1 MKETPMDR
9 RRALKSAAAG
19 AAACAAPWLAQA
31 QAWPGKT
38 ITWVYPYAAGGG
50 ADPLA
55 RALAAVI
62 GPRLGQTIV
71 VDNRVGAAGMIGA
84 TAVARAPSDGHTFLF
99 CVSSEIAINQ
109 WLHRNMSYDPEVDL
123 VPVCRLTT
131 LPFALVSSLVSKLG
145 SVSEVVTAA
154 KASPG
159 KLTFG
164 HPGSGTLQHIAGE
177 LLQRTAGIQFTQ
189 VSYKGIAAVTTD
201 VLGGHVDLGLVGL
214 STALPHVRGG
224 RLTGLGLSSAA
235 PVPGVSEL
243 APLARQDP
251 FRSFDVLQWFGM
263 MAPKGTPP
271 GILERMQAEL
281 SGALKQPAMA
291 ADMASQGLTSAFLPA
306 NEFGAFIAAE
316 RAKYGR
322 VIKEANITAG

>member
-1 MKETPMDR
+1 MDR

-19 AAACAAPWLAQA
+19 TAACAAPWLARA
-31 QAWPGKT
+31 QSWPGKT

-55 RALAAVI
+55 RALAAIV
-62 GPRLGQTIV
+62 GPRLGQQIV
-71 VDNRVGAAGMIGA
+71 VDNRTGAAGIIGT
-84 TAVARAPSDGHTFLF
+84 TAVARAPADGHTFLF
-99 CVSSEIAINQ
+99 CVSGEIAINP
-109 WLHRNMSYDPEVDL
+109 WLYKNMTYDPDVDL

-131 LPFALVSSLVSKLG
+131 LPFALVSSLNSKLA
-145 SVSEVVTAA
+145 SMAEVVTAA

-189 VSYKGIAAVTTD
+189 VPYKGVAAVATD
-201 VLGGHVDLGLVGL
+201 VLGGHVDLGLVGV
-214 STALPHVRGG
+214 STALPHIRGG
-224 RLTGLGLSSAA
+224 RMHGLGLSSAA
-235 PVPGVSEL
+235 PVPGVPEL

-251 FRSFDVLQWFGM
+251 FGSFDVLQWFGM
-263 MAPKGTPP
+263 MAPKGTPAA
-271 GILERMQAEL
+271 IVDRMQAEL
-281 SGALKQPAMA
+281 SAALRLPAMA
-291 ADMASQGLTSAFLPA
+291 GELTTQGLTSAFLPPA
-306 NEFGAFIAAE
+306 EFGSFIAAE

-322 VIKEANITAG
+322 VIKEANITTG